1 MSGPRFATYLF
12 DLDGTVIDSTHLIME
27 AFRHTMRTHL
37 GAVPDEA
44 RWRAGFGRPLRPQ
57 LANFARDAS
66 QAEQMVATYRDYTDQ
81 HHDRLL
87 LPYPG
92 IDDALATLRRDG
104 ARLAIVTSKTHGLAR
119 RGLAR
124 CGLAD
129 RFDVVIGMDD
139 AAPHKPHPAPV
150 QAALRRLSAGPGNA
164 VFIGDSPYDI
174 QAGRAA
180 GVRTAA
186 VLWGAFGRE
195 RLDPEAPDYWLPIPQ
210 ASPRSPRDDRP
221 GRADSPGQQRVD
233 RLCLRLGIR
242 LADRDQPAEILRLE
256 RQQAQQVGRRNVARA
271 EAANQI
277 AEGGRQTRLMRRR
290 QAADVH
296 GWPDDDQLDR
306 TQAAAVGRGHVA
318 QQPVH
323 AFQLQNVA
331 VEIVQKDRV
340 EQLARD
346 LQRGRVGGRV
356 RLRRGSLLPRR
367 PATAASTPRVP
378 GWPRGAAPASRGP

>member
-1 MSGPRFATYLF
+1 MSRPRFETYLF

-92 IDDALATLRRDG
+92 IDGALATLRRDG

-150 QAALRRLSAGPGNA
+150 QAALRRLSVGPGNA

-195 RLDPEAPDYWLPIPQ
+195 RLDPEAPDYWLTDP
-210 ASPRSPRDDRP
+210 S
-221 GRADSPGQQRVD
+221 
-233 RLCLRLGIR
+233 GI
-242 LADRDQPAEILRLE
+242 
-256 RQQAQQVGRRNVARA
+256 
-271 EAANQI
+271 AAI
-277 AEGGRQTRLMRRR
+277 A
-290 QAADVH
+290 
-296 GWPDDDQLDR
+296 P
-306 TQAAAVGRGHVA
+306 
-318 QQPVH
+318 
-323 AFQLQNVA
+323 
-331 VEIVQKDRV
+331 
-340 EQLARD
+340 
-346 LQRGRVGGRV
+346 
-356 RLRRGSLLPRR
+356 
-367 PATAASTPRVP
+367 
-378 GWPRGAAPASRGP
+378 